1 MLKIGICDDDSE
13 IRSELHSFCERFFGE
28 GQCEIS
34 HYGAGEEFLEKG
46 CGGARPD
53 ILLLDIEMEGMDGI
67 QVKNI
72 LQRQKEKIRILFVTS
87 HDELALEGYGKY
99 VFGFL
104 VKPLDYKQF
113 EQRLRQVEEDLE
125 QAERSVT
132 LNMGGPARRIRL
144 SQVLYIEAD
153 GKYVKFHLETGEGPF
168 YDEKSIGAWEK
179 ELAGNDFAMSHKSY
193 LVNLAW
199 VKQIRDTDL
208 LLKNGGTVRV
218 SRRMKTGFREKYGA
232 YIFRNAR

>member
-1 MLKIGICDDDSE
+1 M
-13 IRSELHSFCERFFGE
+13 
-28 GQCEIS
+28 
-34 HYGAGEEFLEKG
+34 
-46 CGGARPD
+46 
-53 ILLLDIEMEGMDGI
+53 
-67 QVKNI
+67 
-72 LQRQKEKIRILFVTS
+72 
-87 HDELALEGYGKY
+87 
-99 VFGFL
+99 
-104 VKPLDYKQF
+104 
-113 EQRLRQVEEDLE
+113 EEDLE

-179 ELAGNDFAMSHKSY
+179 ELAGSDFAMSHKSY

-232 YIFRNAR
+232 YIFRNVR

>member
-1 MLKIGICDDDSE
+1 MLRIGICDDDPE

-28 GQCEIS
+28 EQCEIS
-34 HYGAGEEFLEKG
+34 HYGAGEEFLEKR
-46 CGGARPD
+46 CGEACPD

-72 LQRQKEKIRILFVTS
+72 LQRQKERSRILFVTS
-87 HDELALEGYGKY
+87 HDELALEGYGKH

-104 VKPLDYKQF
+104 VKPFDYEQF

-125 QAERSVT
+125 QAERYVS
-132 LNMGGPARRIRL
+132 LNMSGPARRVRL
-144 SQVLYIEAD
+144 SEVLYIEAD

-168 YDEKSIGAWEK
+168 YDEKSIGTWEK
-179 ELAGNDFAMSHKSY
+179 ELAGSDFAMSHKSY

-218 SRRMKTGFREKYGA
+218 SRRMKAGFREKYRA
-232 YIFRNAR
+232 YMLQNAR

>member
-132 LNMGGPARRIRL
+132 LNM